1 MNANQIIFTGLLF
14 FSMSL
19 ANAQKKD
26 PQTKTV
32 EEKKA
37 PVTEVHTIVDELPEF
52 PGGTVAL
59 QEFIKTN
66 IQYPA
71 AVMSGS
77 LTGMTFTRFVVK
89 VDGSIED
96 IDIVKHMPGCKDC
109 DEEAI
114 RLLILMP
121 KWKPGKIKGK
131 PVNSIF
137 NLPFSF
143 KPLVK

>member
-14 FSMSL
+14 FSVTL
-19 ANAQKKD
+19 ASAQKKAA
-26 PQTKTV
+26 QTKAV

-37 PVTEVHTIVDELPEF
+37 PETEVYTIVEELPEF
-52 PGGTVAL
+52 PGGTAAL
-59 QEFIKTN
+59 QEFIKNN

-77 LTGMTFTRFVVK
+77 LTGMTYTRFVVK
-89 VDGSIED
+89 TDGTIED

-121 KWKPGKIKGK
+121 KWRPGKIKGK
-131 PVNSIF
+131 PVNSAF